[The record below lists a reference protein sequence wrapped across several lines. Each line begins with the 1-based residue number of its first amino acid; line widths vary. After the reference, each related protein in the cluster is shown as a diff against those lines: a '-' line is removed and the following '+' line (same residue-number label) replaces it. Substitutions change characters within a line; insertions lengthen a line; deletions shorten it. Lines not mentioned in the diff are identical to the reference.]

1 MNNVLYLLILF
12 FTRLIK
18 KVVSNSNLSKYF
30 LIIIF
35 LFAENTQIR
44 CDTTAGENTGEDTTA
59 GENTG
64 EDTTAGE
71 NTGEDTTA
79 GENKGEDTTAGENK
93 GEDTTAGE
101 NTGDDTTAGEN
112 TGEDTTGG
120 NTTGT
125 SVTNHKNETLPDDS
139 LDNPIPINEND
150 PRKVAFLGFSD
161 FEKLTKKEDGYY
173 IAIIIAWITRLSGIR
188 KYGNMTMK
196 VTISNN
202 IRLRFL
208 EEEETD
214 AVCEPLTDN
223 RDTIPFK
230 CTIKSKI
237 EIDSLEADPSR
248 ISIPG
253 VKSDDLK
260 ISPHAEEQM
269 NNLQEQDQKT
279 LKIFEEGKLLYRR
292 LHNSTLTQNDND
304 FILKGELDKSDFPNG
319 KLFLT
324 LPKKNSEEKVNAT
337 CEFTKSKEE
346 EGNIL
351 KCEYPKDTV
360 DTPLDGKVA
369 TNDTGNSLLT
379 IVMKDPNSNLKHVN
393 DNGGINN
400 YSRQKSSD
408 GGLSGGAIAGI
419 VIACAVALIA
429 AAITAVVCK
438 APAKPPLQE
447 ESTLGVNTNNV
458 IVN

>member
-1 MNNVLYLLILF
+1 MSFLNSYKFSIAMENNNK
-12 FTRLIK
+12 T
-18 KVVSNSNLSKYF
+18 
-30 LIIIF
+30 
-35 LFAENTQIR
+35 AP
-44 CDTTAGENTGEDTTA
+44 DT
-59 GENTG
+59 
-64 EDTTAGE
+64 
-71 NTGEDTTA
+71 
-79 GENKGEDTTAGENK
+79 
-93 GEDTTAGE
+93 
-101 NTGDDTTAGEN
+101 
-112 TGEDTTGG
+112 
-120 NTTGT
+120 
-125 SVTNHKNETLPDDS
+125 S
-139 LDNPIPINEND
+139 LDNPIPIYENE
-150 PRKVAFLGFSD
+150 PQKVVFVGFSD
-161 FEKLTKKEDGYY
+161 FKKETEKEDGYY
-173 IAIIIAWITRLSGIR
+173 IATIIVWITRLSGPR
-188 KYGNMTMK
+188 GYGDMTMT

-202 IRLRFL
+202 RRLRFL
-208 EEEETD
+208 EEQKTD
-214 AVCEPLTDN
+214 AVCEPLTEN
-223 RDTIPFK
+223 TDTVPYK

-237 EIDSLEADPSR
+237 EIDSLEADPS
-248 ISIPG
+248 SIKIDG
-253 VKSDDLK
+253 VNSEGLK

-269 NNLQEQDQKT
+269 NNLQEQDQQALTK
-279 LKIFEEGKLLYRR
+279 FEKGNLLYGT
-292 LHNSTLTQNDND
+292 LYSSTLTQNDKD
-304 FILKGELDKSDFPNG
+304 FTLKGELDDSSFPNG

-369 TNDTGNSLLT
+369 TDDTGNSLLT
-379 IVMKDPNSNLKHVN
+379 IGMKDPNSNLKHVN

-419 VIACAVALIA
+419 VIACAVALVA
-429 AAITAVVCK
+429 AAITAVVCR